1 MGNYYDSELQKVLP
15 KEGEIVSIQLRNGD
29 TQESTKWISL
39 NLDSIDSLQAFIDIV
54 RGELQ

>member
-1 MGNYYDSELQKVLP
+1 MANYYDSELQRVLP
-15 KEGEIVSIQLRNGD
+15 KEGEIVSIRIVNGD
-29 TQESTKWISL
+29 TQKSTKWISL